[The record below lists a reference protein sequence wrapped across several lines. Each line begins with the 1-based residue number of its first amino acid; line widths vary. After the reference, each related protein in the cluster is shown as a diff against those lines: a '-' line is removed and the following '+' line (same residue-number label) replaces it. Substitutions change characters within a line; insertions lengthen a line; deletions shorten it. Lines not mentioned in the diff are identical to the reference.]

1 MNLRH
6 SVSGILQAALTSADL
21 TRSLEQLILA
31 GVELRK
37 IQSVDELTA
46 RFWIQRKDKRAAD
59 KVMEKRGEDLKIIQ
73 EYGLRQTM
81 ARIIRRPVLCLGILV
96 LWILTMYLP
105 QRVLFISVE
114 GNEVVPTAEIL
125 NAAAD
130 CGLRFGTVRKEVRS
144 EQMKNRILAQI
155 PQLQW
160 VGINTLGCTATI
172 SVADGNPEPTES
184 PGREPWNLVAVCDGF
199 VLEQTVLKGTALCA
213 PGQAVTKGQVLISG
227 YTDCGLHIRAE
238 AAEGEV
244 YALTQRTLS
253 AQTLEKAWVVSEE
266 NRKTTGVSILFG
278 KKRINLWKGSGIC
291 PPTCG
296 RMYKEIYI
304 TLPGGFALPLGIAL
318 EETRFRSLEP
328 HLLETSDQMARWMQD
343 YLLAHIT
350 AGRILSGQEIEW
362 QGIFTGTYICR
373 EMISV
378 NQQEQ
383 IGVQNE

>member
-6 SVSGILQAALTSADL
+6 SVSGILQAELTSADL

-59 KVMEKRGEDLKIIQ
+59 KVMEKRGEDLKIIR
-73 EYGLRQTM
+73 EYGLHQTM
-81 ARIIRRPVLCLGILV
+81 AKILRRPVLCLGILL
-96 LWILTMYLP
+96 LWILTLHLP
-105 QRVLFISVE
+105 KRVLFISVE

-130 CGLRFGTVRKEVRS
+130 CGLRFGTLRKEVRS

-184 PGREPWNLVAVCDGF
+184 PGCEPGNLVAVCDGY
-199 VLEQTVLKGTALCA
+199 VLEQTVLKGTALCM

-238 AAEGEV
+238 SAEGEV
-244 YALTQRTLS
+244 FAMTQRTIS
-253 AQTLEKAWVVSEE
+253 AQTLEKAWAVSEE
-266 NRKTTGVSILFG
+266 NRKTTGVSLLLG

-304 TLPGGFALPLGIAL
+304 TLPGGFALPFGIAL
-318 EETRFRSLEP
+318 EETRFRSLELY
-328 HLLETSDQMARWMQD
+328 LLENGDQMPRWMQD

-378 NQQEQ
+378 SQHEQ